1 MPNQELTVTSLQ
13 RVTYRDLRQVLDG
26 DSIAESGNNASD
38 LFDPGPE
45 VVSRQWE
52 AGMGIAPIPDRN
64 RGSDL
69 G

>member
-1 MPNQELTVTSLQ
+1 VPNQELTVTSLQ

-38 LFDPGPE
+38 LFDPGLE

-52 AGMGIAPIPDRN
+52 AGMGSVRRSNRN
-64 RGSDL
+64 
-69 G
+69 

>member
-1 MPNQELTVTSLQ
+1 MPNQELTVTLPRQ
-13 RVTYRDLRQVLDG
+13 VTYRDKSLVLDG